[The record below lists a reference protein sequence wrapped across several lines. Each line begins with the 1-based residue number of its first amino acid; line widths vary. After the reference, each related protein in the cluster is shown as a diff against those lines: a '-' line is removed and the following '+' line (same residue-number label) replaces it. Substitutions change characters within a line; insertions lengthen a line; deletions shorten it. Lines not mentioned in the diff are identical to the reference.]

1 MLLASANFSPVFP
14 VRFVL
19 SLPAISTSDNWLMY
33 FGALV
38 STSPSAI
45 RLALTKPGIHRKRK
59 TLTLLFFLNENGVA
73 KLLYLFFY

>member
-19 SLPAISTSDNWLMY
+19 SLPAMSTSDNWLMY

-45 RLALTKPGIHRKRK
+45 RLALTKPGIHIKRIK
-59 TLTLLFFLNENGVA
+59 TH
-73 KLLYLFFY
+73 